1 MPNDIL
7 EMPTVETIQS
17 AGQKPMPCEVF
28 LDSAPLV
35 FDAIYFK
42 ALVEENASASNPP
55 PSLVLVHIR
64 SLHAASYQ
72 IQQWCCGSEI
82 KETPDCRR
90 NHCSGRDVVQTSGY
104 RCSPTARD
112 CERGLHPCGV
122 YNLAASWA
130 AL

>member
-35 FDAIYFK
+35 FDARKPQIYFK
-42 ALVEENASASNPP
+42 ALAEENASASNPP

-64 SLHAASYQ
+64 
-72 IQQWCCGSEI
+72 
-82 KETPDCRR
+82 P
-90 NHCSGRDVVQTSGY
+90 N
-104 RCSPTARD
+104 
-112 CERGLHPCGV
+112 
-122 YNLAASWA
+122 
-130 AL
+130 